1 MATSAGPARPHHTM
15 PRAVEA
21 FQRFADALALAATYL
36 AAACLFAL
44 TFLVLAEVAL
54 GILNRLFKVLRLDGL
69 PKDIPIAWEYSAYLM
84 GAAFMLGSGLTL
96 RAGMHV
102 RVELLLQGGKARQ
115 ARRYELLSSLIGTL
129 VTVLMAWTFTAF
141 AIRSFLSTQLSQDSF
156 TPLWIPQAPLALGA
170 IVLALQMI
178 ARLLACVFGGP
189 TENPAF
195 RVVTSTTE

>member
-1 MATSAGPARPHHTM
+1 MTTSTGQAPQSSSV

-21 FQRFADALALAATYL
+21 FQRFADHLALAATYL

-44 TFLVLAEVAL
+44 TLLVLAEVGL
-54 GILNRLFKVLRLDGL
+54 GILNRLFSGL
-69 PKDIPIAWEYSAYLM
+69 PKDIAIAWEYSAYLM

-102 RVELLLQGGKARQ
+102 RVELLLQGGKARL
-115 ARRYELLSSLIGTL
+115 ARRYELLSSLIGTI
-129 VTVLMAWTFTAF
+129 VAGLMAWTFTAF
-141 AIRSFLSTQLSQDSF
+141 AIRSFLTNQASQDSF

-170 IVLALQMI
+170 IVLALEMI

-195 RVVTSTTE
+195 RVATSTTE